1 MEGKVDI
8 VSEMSKTINRKC
20 FRLFVNRDGH
30 RQTQTTQYLLQT
42 LRMQSSGK
50 TSTFDKDL
58 AEILCGLEIPKKVKI
73 SPDRKHVV
81 YSSSLQTGALRKGKL
96 RLSTLWIASTS
107 EPNSARKLTSGNYLD
122 VEPVWHPDGNQV
134 LFVSDRNSLGK
145 PSAIFSLRLDGGDAR
160 QLTPAS
166 EKEGISGFSLSPDGK
181 KLAYISPDPKS
192 KEQQKNE
199 GNNIPAPH
207 LWGEGG
213 QHDHLR
219 VLDLDTLEA
228 TTVMGGNDL
237 SILSCAWSPC
247 SQKLLF
253 SSLDSFDIEQHFI
266 KGLGVGTVTLSE
278 TPTVSI
284 LCYVKSTVES
294 LCMTPNGKLYFL
306 TSLDGVVMKPD
317 VVFCVDT
324 TEQTP
329 TMTKVACGDDD
340 GADSL
345 VRVGEQVLIN
355 RQVRTGTVISDL
367 NGQEFLNKTTD
378 IRAWDASYDAESKTW
393 VLAAALSNT
402 NNPYEV
408 YIVKGG
414 EKDLQLSNHGAVLK
428 QRVFGTFNVLTST
441 STDGEVELDGLYLT
455 PASADTRPDGTP
467 NKPLPTFVVIH
478 GGPNFRNIDNFDSNS
493 LYWNSY
499 LLSKGYG
506 VLLPQ
511 YRGSWGRGGKFA
523 AYTLTDTG
531 RTDYSDVISIT
542 NDAIKRGFAD
552 KDRLIVGGWSN
563 GGMLTNLCCVRNG
576 LHGLGWRFKAGIAGA
591 SVSDRDSMTTASD
604 IGATALLE
612 MANYIAPWSSAD
624 KNDTRSRAA
633 SALWEV
639 GGAVQEAKRSGKE
652 VIPPLL
658 MLHGEQDTRV
668 PFSQPLGFMRAF
680 RAHGL
685 KCELVVYPGQ
695 GHTLGPQAHWLDVL
709 ERIDAWCLEYIGSGV
724 SK

>member
-1 MEGKVDI
+1 
-8 VSEMSKTINRKC
+8 
-20 FRLFVNRDGH
+20 
-30 RQTQTTQYLLQT
+30 
-42 LRMQSSGK
+42 MQSSSK
-50 TSTFDKDL
+50 TSTFDKEL
-58 AEILCGLEIPKKVKI
+58 AETLCGLELPKKVKI
-73 SPDRKHVV
+73 SPNRKHVV
-81 YSSSLQTGALRKGKL
+81 YSSSLQAGLRKGKL
-96 RLSTLWIASTS
+96 RLSTLWIASTT
-107 EPNSARKLTSGNYLD
+107 EPISARKLTSGNYFD
-122 VEPVWHPDGNQV
+122 VEPVWHPDGNQI
-134 LFVSDRNSLGK
+134 LFVSDRNSPGK
-145 PSAIFSLRLDGGDAR
+145 PSAIFALRLDGGDAR

-166 EKEGISGFSLSPDGK
+166 EKEPINGFSLSPDGK
-181 KLAYISPDPKS
+181 KLAYISPDPKT
-192 KEQQKNE
+192 KEEQENE

-219 VLDLDTLEA
+219 VLDLDTLET
-228 TTVMGGNDL
+228 TTVIGRNDL
-237 SILSCAWSPC
+237 SVLSCAWSPC
-247 SQKLLF
+247 SQKILF
-253 SSLDSFDIEQHFI
+253 SSLDSFDTEQYFI
-266 KGLGVGTVTLSE
+266 KGLGVGTVTLGE

-294 LCMTPNGKLYFL
+294 LCMTSNGKLYFL
-306 TSLDGVVMKPD
+306 TSLDGVIMKPD
-317 VVFCVDT
+317 VVFCIDT
-324 TEQTP
+324 TVQTP

-345 VRVGEQVLIN
+345 VRVGDQILIN
-355 RQVRTGTVISDL
+355 RQARTGTVISDL
-367 NGQEFLNKTTD
+367 KGHGVFQTTTD
-378 IRAWDASYDAESKTW
+378 FTAWDAAYDPESKTW
-393 VLAAALSNT
+393 VLAAALSDT
-402 NNPYEV
+402 NNPHEI
-408 YIVKGG
+408 YIVRGG
-414 EKDLQLSNHGAVLK
+414 KKELQLSNHGAVFK
-428 QRVFGTFNVLTST
+428 EREFGKFNVLTST

-455 PASADTRPDGTP
+455 PAQVGTAPDGTP
-467 NKPLPTFVVIH
+467 SKPLPTVVIVH
-478 GGPNFRNIDNFDSNS
+478 GGPNARNIDAFDSNK

-523 AYTLTDTG
+523 GYTLTDTG

-542 NDAIKRGFAD
+542 DDAIKKGFAD
-552 KDRLIVGGWSN
+552 KDRLIVAGWSN
-563 GGMLTNLCCVRNG
+563 GGMLTNICCVRNG

-591 SVSDRDSMTTASD
+591 SISDRDSMTTSSD

-639 GGAVQEAKRSGKE
+639 GGAVEEATRSGKE

-658 MLHGEQDTRV
+658 MLHGEQDMRV
-668 PFSQPLGFMRAF
+668 PFNQALGFMRAF

-695 GHTLGPQAHWLDVL
+695 GHTLAPQAHWLDVL